1 MKFIVTKTSWR
12 YDDEN
17 AAPCENAVFDN
28 EEGAWTIEINS
39 IEELLSVLKKCNHD
53 IIISPKSYNSE
64 LPCLEIY
71 DDWRE

>member
-1 MKFIVTKTSWR
+1 MKFIVIRTSDR
-12 YDDEN
+12 YIEDEIS
-17 AAPCENAVFDN
+17 PCENSVFDK
-28 EEGAWTIEINS
+28 EEKAWIIEINS

-53 IIISPKSYNSE
+53 IIISQKAYNSE

>member
-1 MKFIVTKTSWR
+1 MKFIVIKTSGS
-12 YDDEN
+12 YDDEHT
-17 AAPCENAVFDN
+17 APCENSVFDK
-28 EEGAWTIEINS
+28 EEKAWIIEINS

-53 IIISPKSYNSE
+53 IIISQKAYNSE